1 MGEFRYR
8 GTTVAGKPVQG
19 TLSAA
24 NRREARS
31 SIQDICRQRQIQLE
45 AIEQRVTFV
54 YKVQKGTGKPTD
66 GEQKAF
72 SAEEVD
78 RALRKMG
85 FNVIF
90 VRKKL
95 LDFKAAPPS
104 ADVAMFIR
112 ICADLLRE
120 RLPYEEVIQLVVN
133 DTPNKVLKE
142 TLVEIN
148 QDLKEGKEGAEVYSK
163 HANVLGRFT
172 AHMLGVASTSGNMVE
187 IYDSTA
193 KFLERTEKFKKNI
206 RSALVMPIFVVVVL
220 FSALVY
226 YVMDIF
232 PKTGEMFERF
242 DIELP
247 PMTKFT
253 LQLSHFL
260 RDNALWLFP
269 AILIP
274 IVLFVLWSRTDK
286 GRYYVDRSVIK
297 IPVIGGLMHKTSIE
311 IFARVFYALYSGSGQ
326 NIEVIRTAAE
336 ACRNSYMEKQI
347 KDIAI
352 PLMVKEGKGFVESLE
367 KTGVFTQNALSR
379 FRSGAESGAL
389 RSAAQQLANYYETET
404 TYRMQTII
412 DLINMAIAMF
422 IFGVTLLL
430 TLVSS
435 ETAFIKPKSPIS
447 GQ

>member
-1 MGEFRYR
+1 MPEFRYR
-8 GTTVAGKPVQG
+8 GSTVTGKPVQG
-19 TLSAA
+19 LLTAL
-24 NRREARS
+24 NRREARKT
-31 SIQDICRQRQIQLE
+31 ILAICRQRQIQLD
-45 AIEQRVTFV
+45 AIEQRATFL
-54 YKVQKGTGKPTD
+54 YRVQKGTAKPTD

-72 SAEEVD
+72 NAEEVD

-85 FNVIF
+85 FNVIY

-95 LDFKAAPPS
+95 LDFKPAPPS

-133 DTPNKVLKE
+133 DTPNKVLRD

-148 QDLKEGKEGAEVYSK
+148 QDLKEGKDGAEVYGK
-163 HANVLGRFT
+163 HASVLGRFT

-193 KFLERTEKFKKNI
+193 KFLERTEKFKKDI

-220 FSALVY
+220 FAALTY

-247 PMTKFT
+247 PMTKAT
-253 LQLSHFL
+253 LQLSNFL
-260 RDNALWLFP
+260 QDNSLWLFP
-269 AILIP
+269 AIILP
-274 IVLFVLWSRTDK
+274 IAAFVLWGRTPK
-286 GRYYVDRSVIK
+286 GRYFVDRSIIK

-326 NIEVIRTAAE
+326 NIEVIKTAAE
-336 ACRNSYMEKQI
+336 ACRNTYMERQI
-347 KDIAI
+347 KDIAV
-352 PLMVKEGKGFVESLE
+352 PLMVKEGRGFVESLE

-389 RSAAQQLANYYETET
+389 RTAAQQLANYYETET
-404 TYRMQTII
+404 TYRMATII

-422 IFGVTLLL
+422 IFGTTLLL

-435 ETAFIKPKSPIS
+435 ETAFIKPKSPMAPK
-447 GQ
+447 